1 MSCDAPAIHKPHAI
15 AAYHGLPGPRLAPL
29 LLRGK
34 RLCFS
39 FCVHLTFL
47 CCPWNEANPLPTHP
61 TFTSLCSTATRSSRP
76 ARDPIRIQDN
86 EPSVLGGRFHLE
98 PCTPLCNARTQAAAI
113 ALPSTRCSMYQLART
128 RAASIPRTVRR
139 CGTLLVCS
147 PNQICFTRIL
157 LLVRSA
163 ALYAK
168 KSPRVSAKCCSDV
181 PCVQE
186 GAKTMRFLFS
196 NKNSSQRGS
205 PQLTAFFVP
214 LSLFFYI

>member
-1 MSCDAPAIHKPHAI
+1 MTLFYDFIR
-15 AAYHGLPGPRLAPL
+15 YGPLFR
-29 LLRGK
+29 RW
-34 RLCFS
+34 
-39 FCVHLTFL
+39 LTGQ
-47 CCPWNEANPLPTHP
+47 CQ
-61 TFTSLCSTATRSSRP
+61 S
-76 ARDPIRIQDN
+76 
-86 EPSVLGGRFHLE
+86 
-98 PCTPLCNARTQAAAI
+98 PCTRVPASAS
-113 ALPSTRCSMYQLART
+113 STLDYSRQELTGQSQPTNKGLMNR
-128 RAASIPRTVRR
+128 RADSRDACTTIPFRSDGR
-139 CGTLLVCS
+139 TLLECS

-168 KSPRVSAKCCSDV
+168 RSPRVSAKCCSDV

-214 LSLFFYI
+214 LFSFFPSRRA

>member
-1 MSCDAPAIHKPHAI
+1 MRLFLRPTIPRVCATAVCPGVRSSQNAPSLDPLSYPSDHYLRLRSIRRAVPFSVTLRLHCIFRRLPCACAYAPAWSP
-15 AAYHGLPGPRLAPL
+15 
-29 LLRGK
+29 
-34 RLCFS
+34 
-39 FCVHLTFL
+39 
-47 CCPWNEANPLPTHP
+47 EAR
-61 TFTSLCSTATRSSRP
+61 AGRTR
-76 ARDPIRIQDN
+76 AGT
-86 EPSVLGGRFHLE
+86 V
-98 PCTPLCNARTQAAAI
+98 
-113 ALPSTRCSMYQLART
+113 QLART

-157 LLVRSA
+157 LLVRPA

-168 KSPRVSAKCCSDV
+168 RSPRVSAKCCSDV
-181 PCVQE
+181 PCIQE

-214 LSLFFYI
+214 LFLFFLFCND